1 MKETVRA
8 LETGALA
15 EIAILAFVIAFV
27 AICAY
32 AFMLTKTERT
42 AAKHM
47 PLDDAMP
54 APGASPEAEP
64 VGASGAL
71 AAGDGAATASDDL
84 LLTL

>member
-15 EIAILAFVIAFV
+15 EVAIVAFVVAFL

-32 AFMLTKTERT
+32 AFLMTRAQRER
-42 AAKHM
+42 AKHL

-54 APGASPEAEP
+54 ASPTTT
-64 VGASGAL
+64 G
-71 AAGDGAATASDDL
+71 GDGAATSPDDL
-84 LLTL
+84 ILRQP

>member
-15 EIAILAFVIAFV
+15 EIAIIAFV
-27 AICAY
+27 VAFVAVCAY
-32 AFMLTKTERT
+32 AFMLSKKERT
-42 AAKHM
+42 DAKNM

-54 APGASPEAEP
+54 APPEA
-64 VGASGAL
+64 S
-71 AAGDGAATASDDL
+71 GDGAATSSDDL